1 MSKLDRARQA
11 LERAIAAIDV
21 ALPGAG
27 PTALGPHSHAQL
39 LRFRANL
46 VAMLADLAACAAH
59 PPSLAVPSLG
69 HIIAD
74 SWPLDSPLGEAI
86 LAAEQEYESCA
97 KSAGR
102 H

>member
-1 MSKLDRARQA
+1 MSKLDRARTA
-11 LERAIAAIDV
+11 LDRAIAAIDR

-27 PTALGPHSHAQL
+27 PTAMGPHSHAQL
-39 LRFRANL
+39 LRFRTNL
-46 VAMLADLAACAAH
+46 GAMLADLDAPAT
-59 PPSLAVPSLG
+59 PPCPPILSLG

-74 SWPLDSPLGEAI
+74 SWPLDSDLGEAI
-86 LAAEQEYESCA
+86 LAGEQEYEAWA

>member
-1 MSKLDRARQA
+1 MSKLDRARTA
-11 LERAIAAIDV
+11 LERAIAAIDR

-27 PTALGPHSHAQL
+27 PTAMGPHSHAQL
-39 LRFRANL
+39 LRFRTNL
-46 VAMLADLAACAAH
+46 VAMLADLDAPPAH
-59 PPSLAVPSLG
+59 PPRPAVPSLG

-74 SWPLDSPLGEAI
+74 SWPLDSDLGEAI
-86 LAAEQEYESCA
+86 LAGEQEYEAWA